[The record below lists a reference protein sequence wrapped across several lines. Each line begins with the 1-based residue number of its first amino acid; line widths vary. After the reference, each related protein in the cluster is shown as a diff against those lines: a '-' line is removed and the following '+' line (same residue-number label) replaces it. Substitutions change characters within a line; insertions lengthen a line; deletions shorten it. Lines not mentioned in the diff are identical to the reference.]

1 MRLAQT
7 LTRSLPFQYSIE
19 ARANLEKK
27 KPVFTSLTTAPAL
40 IHCTKRNSSCKKA
53 GLYVSQ
59 EVDLKLVRQLEKW
72 NWLGKV

>member
-1 MRLAQT
+1 MYLRILAGT
-7 LTRSLPFQYSIE
+7 NRTTRT
-19 ARANLEKK
+19 
-27 KPVFTSLTTAPAL
+27 PVFTSLTTAPAL